1 MVAAHPTTLRLPLR
15 LIRLIR
21 LMMRRRVVLL
31 ASIVAIVVVSSAC
44 RTTVTVD
51 IDVAENGS
59 GTVTVT
65 ADLDTE
71 ASNQLGDPSK
81 VSFADLEAAGWT
93 VDAPA
98 DLDDGGVR
106 FRVVRRFDSADQ
118 LPTVLDEVGGT
129 DGVFRDVSLSLTDS
143 FARSSSAFDARVEL
157 TGTVDQFTDDEL
169 TAALGGLPFG
179 RTPEELEALGAN
191 ATGSG
196 VLDVSV
202 ALPGGTPGTNGT
214 VDGDRAT
221 WSFPLT
227 GGPPTS
233 EDLQAETT
241 TTDVTTLALVA
252 GGALAVLLGLVALVI
267 GLLRRRR
274 RPDPPPEV
282 VSPAGTGDDVTP
294 GP

>member
-1 MVAAHPTTLRLPLR
+1 LILRLPL
-15 LIRLIR
+15 R

-31 ASIVAIVVVSSAC
+31 VSIVAMVVVSSAC
-44 RTTVTVD
+44 RTTVLVD

-81 VSFADLEAAGWT
+81 VSFADLEEAGWI
-93 VDAPA
+93 VEAPA
-98 DLDDGGVR
+98 NLDDGGVR
-106 FRVVRRFDSADQ
+106 FRVVRRFESPDQ
-118 LPTVLDEVGGT
+118 LPTVLDEVGGI

-143 FARSSSAFDARVEL
+143 FARSSTEFDARVEL
-157 TGTVDQFTDDEL
+157 TGTIDQFTDDDL

-179 RTPEELEALGAN
+179 RTPEELGALGAN
-191 ATGSG
+191 APGSG

-202 ALPGGTPGTNGT
+202 ALPGGTPDTNGT

-227 GGPPTS
+227 GGQPTS

-252 GGALAVLLGLVALVI
+252 GGVLAVLLGLIALVV

-274 RPDPPPEV
+274 RPNPSPEV
-282 VSPAGTGDDVTP
+282 LPSAGIGDDVTP